1 MESISYQK
9 SGYFSKLICD
19 YLNENPSLEELYH
32 RFPTVANFK
41 FQIEE
46 KQKNFSPNT
55 RAVLV
60 DCIQNQYQNF
70 NTSKSTSE
78 SINLLKSNNTFTITT
93 GHQLNIF
100 TGPLYF
106 LYKIISTI
114 NLCKQLKESYSDFNF
129 VPIYWMASEDHDFE
143 EINHFQLHEK
153 IFRWN
158 VESHGSVGRIS
169 TDGIEPLFEAFSR
182 EIGVSDNALQLISLF
197 KKSYLEHHNLA
208 DATRYLVNE
217 LFSDYGL
224 VILNGD
230 DKKLKEQ
237 FIPYTKEELV
247 SQPTYTNVLATNEK
261 LSNYSIQVNPREINL
276 FYIDEKSRE
285 RIILKNGNYFINN
298 TNLVFSKKE
307 ILLELENNPEKFSPN
322 VILRPLYQEVILPN
336 LCYIGG
342 SGELAYWLQ
351 LKANFDSFNV
361 PFPMLLL
368 RNSVMLVTE
377 KQLKKK
383 SKLKLKWEDLFSKQQ
398 DLIHKKTIEFSTV
411 KFDFELQKQFLKQ
424 QFESLAK
431 IALQT
436 DKSFIG
442 ALKAQEAKQIKG
454 LNHLEKRLLKAEKK
468 NQSERL
474 ERIKELQN
482 QLFPNYGL
490 QERNLNFA
498 VYFEIYGNQLI
509 SKLIE
514 EIKPLQFNFT
524 IIKL

>member
-1 MESISYQK
+1 METISYQK

-19 YLNENPSLEELYH
+19 YLDENSSLQGLYN
-32 RFPTVANFK
+32 RFPTLGNFRN
-41 FQIEE
+41 QIQE
-46 KQKNFSPNT
+46 KQKNFSLNT
-55 RAVLV
+55 RAILV
-60 DCIQNQYQNF
+60 DCIQNQYKNF
-70 NTSKSTSE
+70 NTSKATSE
-78 SINLLKSNNTFTITT
+78 AINLLKLNNTFTITT
-93 GHQLNIF
+93 GHQLNIY

-106 LYKIISTI
+106 LYKIVSTI
-114 NLCKQLKESYSDFNF
+114 NLCKQLKETHPDFHF

-158 VESHGSVGRIS
+158 TQSHSPVGRFS
-169 TDGIEPLFEAFSR
+169 TKGIDPVFEAFSK
-182 EIGVSDNALQLISLF
+182 EIGISDNALQLISLF
-197 KKSYLEHHNLA
+197 KKSYLEHNTLA

-217 LFSDYGL
+217 LFGDLGL
-224 VILNGD
+224 IILNGD
-230 DKKLKEQ
+230 DRELKKE
-237 FIPYTKEELV
+237 FIPYVKKELLTQ
-247 SQPTYTNVLATNEK
+247 SSYANVLTTNEK

-276 FYIDEKSRE
+276 FYIEDTSRE
-285 RIILKNGNYFINN
+285 RIIFKDGYYKINN
-298 TNLVFSKKE
+298 TSLVFSQKE
-307 ILLELENNPEKFSPN
+307 IIVELEKNPEKFSPN
-322 VILRPLYQEVILPN
+322 VVLRPLYQEVILPN

-342 SGELAYWLQ
+342 GGELAYWLQ
-351 LKANFDSFNV
+351 LKSNFDSFNV
-361 PFPMLLL
+361 TFPILLL
-368 RNSVMLVTE
+368 RNSVLLVTE
-377 KQLKKK
+377 KQLNKKA
-383 SKLKLKWEDLFSKQQ
+383 KLNLNWEDLFSKQE
-398 DLIHKKTIEFSTV
+398 DLIHKKTKEFSSV
-411 KFDFELQKQFLKQ
+411 KFDFTQQKLFLKQ

-442 ALKAQEAKQIKG
+442 ALNAQEAKQIKG

-468 NQSERL
+468 NQSYRL

-490 QERNLNFA
+490 QERNLNFSEF
-498 VYFEIYGNQLI
+498 FEIYGNQLI